1 MAIKK
6 GHEKMTT
13 IDMNIEAVQEIQRR
27 LLEISYQ
34 IENRLRPLQN
44 NVHNLPP
51 QWQGTSADQFFEQFG
66 EVEGSISSVMETLN
80 EIASRLSED
89 IAYWESVADKLG

>member
-27 LLEISYQ
+27 LSEISYQ
-34 IENRLRPLQN
+34 IENKLRPLQN

>member
-1 MAIKK
+1 
-6 GHEKMTT
+6 MTT

-27 LLEISYQ
+27 LLEVSSQ
-34 IENRLRPLQN
+34 IENKFKPLQN

-66 EVEGSISSVMETLN
+66 EVEGSISSIMEMLS
-80 EIASRLSED
+80 EIASELSDD
-89 IAYWESVADKLG
+89 IAYWESVADRLG

>member
-34 IENRLRPLQN
+34 IENKLRPLQN

-51 QWQGTSADQFFEQFG
+51 QWQGISADQFFEQFG